1 MWRTSVPGLPFL
13 GLCALASTWLSGCSP
28 AQTSEENSPF
38 SPGAPISGGAPN
50 QANCGGLGTGGAG
63 PHGSGA
69 SGPGASSNGTTSND
83 GSGGAAGAPSTGALP
98 ANLFPNEPALPTNV
112 HTEEGVIVTR
122 VADRGRRRHEPSCI
136 SDVLGAG
143 PDTCDFDNYHFMY
156 WTHDA
161 RTLDWTIRDTVASGD
176 GTIQIEI
183 DMMSPHGQNGAD
195 AGQNSPNLRCFTQ
208 YGTVTGFYQNYAM
221 QPLNGSQATATRF
234 THTLTS
240 YSDSNAE
247 GASRPLAVGDLL
259 ECEITMRWQEL
270 VDRGF
275 QSNYYS
281 RRIRYAVGRG
291 GLLGVNRDPNVGPVS
306 VNEAQLLGGSTTD
319 SVRAPGE
326 RGRSFMQFA
335 LNGSHEELVS
345 FLDGRRLFRTS
356 FIDGHHHDPTG
367 TTDPLPAQPTFTE
380 AALGVTPGI
389 ADSAARCANCH
400 INDGNGPRFPGMERA
415 APALLGVGLLEA
427 ILVEDLLENEA
438 AQSTDGDPTTAG
450 RLRRETRNGQVY
462 AGRFGW
468 LADAVTVEEQTVR
481 ALENEMGVSVSA
493 LPDGFLRDLANYV
506 RLLAVPAPRA
516 TELWA
521 LPGAAHF
528 TSFGCANCHLTR
540 TYVTGPHPL
549 QSLRAQTIQP
559 FTDLLVHDLGED
571 DFRTTPLWGLGL
583 KATVRGE
590 ARYWHDDS
598 QTSLAGVIAAHG
610 GEGAA
615 SRAAFA
621 NASAGERDELIAFLG
636 AL

>member
-1 MWRTSVPGLPFL
+1 M
-13 GLCALASTWLSGCSP
+13 
-28 AQTSEENSPF
+28 
-38 SPGAPISGGAPN
+38 
-50 QANCGGLGTGGAG
+50 GGAG
-63 PHGSGA
+63 ASGSGPA
-69 SGPGASSNGTTSND
+69 SSGGGASTD
-83 GSGGAAGAPSTGALP
+83 GGSAGAAGTPSAGARP
-98 ANLFPNEPALPTNV
+98 ANLFPDEPPLPTSV
-112 HTEEGVIVTR
+112 HMEEGVIVTR
-122 VADRGRRRHEPSCI
+122 IADRGRRRHEPSCI

-156 WTHDA
+156 WTHGA
-161 RTLDWTIRDTVASGD
+161 RTLDWTIRDSVASAE

-183 DMMSPHGQNGAD
+183 DMKSPHGQNGAD
-195 AGQNSPNLRCFTQ
+195 VGQNSPNLRCFTQ

-221 QPLNGSQATATRF
+221 QPEGGTIATATRF
-234 THTLTS
+234 AHTLTS
-240 YSDSNAE
+240 YSDSNAA
-247 GASRPLAVGDLL
+247 GASRPFSVGDLL

-306 VNEAQLLGGSTTD
+306 VNEAQLLGGGTTD

-356 FIDGHHHDPTG
+356 FIDGHHNDPTG
-367 TTDPLPAQPTFTE
+367 TTDPLPAQPTFAE
-380 AALGVTPGI
+380 AALGVTPSI

-400 INDGNGPRFPGMERA
+400 INDGNGPLFPGMQRA

-427 ILVEDLLENEA
+427 ILVEDLLDNEA
-438 AQSTDGDPTTAG
+438 AQATDGDPKTSG
-450 RLRRETRNGQVY
+450 RLRRETRDGQVY

-468 LADAVTVEEQTVR
+468 TADAVTVEEQTAR
-481 ALENEMGVSVSA
+481 ALENEMGVSVST
-493 LPDGFLRDLANYV
+493 LPDGFLRALTNYV

-516 TELWA
+516 TDLWA
-521 LPGAAHF
+521 LPGAARF
-528 TSFGCANCHLTR
+528 TSFGCATCHLTR

-549 QSLRAQTIQP
+549 QSLRAQSIQP
-559 FTDLLVHDLGED
+559 LSDLLVHDLGEGE
-571 DFRTTPLWGLGL
+571 FRTTPLWGLGL

-590 ARYWHDDS
+590 PRYWHDDS
-598 QTSLAGVIAAHG
+598 QTSLAGAIAAHG

-615 SRAAFA
+615 SRAAFT
-621 NASAGERDELIAFLG
+621 NASAGERDELIVFLG